1 MIPIILS
8 GIGSHI
14 STNNIETYATS
25 GIVITPYF
33 GDKFD
38 INAFELQ
45 TGSVLKIK
53 NPYFDAFEDDGC
65 YGNLTLKFKYDI
77 EDEME
82 WIKVNGH
89 GFLNPKEHEHEM
101 TIPNFDDFVNIVF
114 NRQFEFWTDL
124 KTKRFTGFQLEWVYD
139 NKGLNETELRHYR
152 TPSLGNKNL
161 YVLYIVLANL
171 VHSLDQSLYD
181 ELWRV
186 VKQVKADWVDVIT
199 KPESNGYGGY
209 WGNNGDPAEMFQDIF
224 KEIKEKGNFNKKLIP
239 RTPIYEKEITD
250 FTLETA
256 AEMFLYIMTEQKDKD
271 WVDWKDEYSEWLTTS
286 SLRRLQGNIADFYQ
300 VYPSYCQKS
309 HNLCVAVAVASVQET
324 NNYGLK
330 NVEEIKEFIFNELS
344 RTFNL
349 TSQHFKRFTS
359 SDSSL
364 FIERGNIIEYQTSF
378 MDYFYLDY
386 HRSIHSEKI
395 HKILNHP
402 VHIIDEIGQLSP
414 SAFIPFCDFGG
425 NIEAVSESIKEFDV
439 PVCNSFTSKIL
450 NDQHCYE
457 MNLNDLKTSF
467 STKDFEYG
475 VTFLIDTND
484 DRQFPNS
491 QTKKKDEFM
500 IYLDTLCK

>member
-53 NPYFDAFEDDGC
+53 NPYFDAFEDDGR

-89 GFLNPKEHEHEM
+89 GFLNPKEHEQEM

-114 NRQFEFWTDL
+114 NRQFDFWTDL

-139 NKGLNETELRHYR
+139 NEGLNETELRHYR

-199 KPESNGYGGY
+199 KPESSGYGGY

-271 WVDWKDEYSEWLTTS
+271 WVDWKEEYSEWLTTS
-286 SLRRLQGNIADFYQ
+286 SLRRLQGNIADFYR
-300 VYPSYCQKS
+300 VYSSFCQKS

-324 NNYGLK
+324 NKYGLK

-344 RTFNL
+344 KTFNL
-349 TSQHFKRFTS
+349 TYKPTLQ
-359 SDSSL
+359 
-364 FIERGNIIEYQTSF
+364 
-378 MDYFYLDY
+378 
-386 HRSIHSEKI
+386 KI
-395 HKILNHP
+395 YIN
-402 VHIIDEIGQLSP
+402 
-414 SAFIPFCDFGG
+414 
-425 NIEAVSESIKEFDV
+425 
-439 PVCNSFTSKIL
+439 
-450 NDQHCYE
+450 
-457 MNLNDLKTSF
+457 
-467 STKDFEYG
+467 
-475 VTFLIDTND
+475 
-484 DRQFPNS
+484 R
-491 QTKKKDEFM
+491 
-500 IYLDTLCK
+500 